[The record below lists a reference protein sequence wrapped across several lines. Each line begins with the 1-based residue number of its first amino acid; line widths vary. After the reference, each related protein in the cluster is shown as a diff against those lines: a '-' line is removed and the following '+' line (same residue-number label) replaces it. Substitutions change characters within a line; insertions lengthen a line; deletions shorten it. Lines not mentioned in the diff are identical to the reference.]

1 MTAPVPFSVMRA
13 RLDEV
18 AREALARAGQTGP
31 YDADAAAAAL
41 AGPCMWP
48 YQARFSDVC
57 PHAADPEDPAGYCR
71 DHAERDGRP

>member
-1 MTAPVPFSVMRA
+1 MTTPVPFSVMRA

-18 AREALARAGQTGP
+18 AHEALARAGQSGP
-31 YDADAAAAAL
+31 YDADAAAV

-48 YQARFSDVC
+48 YQARVVC
-57 PHAADPEDPAGYCR
+57 PNAADYEDPAGYCR

>member
-18 AREALARAGQTGP
+18 AREALARAGQSGP
-31 YDADAAAAAL
+31 YDADAAAASV

-48 YQARFSDVC
+48 YQARVVC
-57 PHAADPEDPAGYCR
+57 PEPADPDDPARFCGQHAAI
-71 DHAERDGRP
+71 DGSGR

>member
-18 AREALARAGQTGP
+18 AREALARAGQSGL
-31 YDADAAAAAL
+31 YDADAAAASI

-48 YQARFSDVC
+48 YQARVVC
-57 PHAADPEDPAGYCR
+57 PNAADYEDPAGYCR
-71 DHAERDGRP
+71 DHAEIDGCGR

>member
-18 AREALARAGQTGP
+18 AREALARAGQSGP
-31 YDADAAAAAL
+31 YDPDAAAGAL

-48 YQARFSDVC
+48 YQARVVC
-57 PHAADPEDPAGYCR
+57 PNAADYEDPAGYCR